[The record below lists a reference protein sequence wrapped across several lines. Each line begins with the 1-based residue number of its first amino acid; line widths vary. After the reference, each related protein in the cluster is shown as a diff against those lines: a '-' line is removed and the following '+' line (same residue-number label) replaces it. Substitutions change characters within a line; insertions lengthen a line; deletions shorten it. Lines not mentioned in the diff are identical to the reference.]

1 MSGYR
6 FTPAARED
14 LFGIWAYV
22 AHQDPRAADKLEADL
37 IAACKHLAAKPDLGH
52 WRRDLTGK
60 APRFFTVRAN
70 YLVVYDPATEP
81 LEILRIFHGAQDVAA
96 ELED

>member
-6 FTPAARED
+6 LTPAARDD

-22 AHQDPRAADKLEADL
+22 AHHNPRAADKLEADV
-37 IAACKHLAAKPDLGH
+37 IAACEHLAAKPDLGH
-52 WRRDLTGK
+52 WRRDLTVK
-60 APRFFTVRAN
+60 PVRFYTVRAH

-81 LEILRIFHGAQDVAA
+81 LEILRFFHGARDVAA